1 MPAVRSRLRQP
12 IWFILT
18 LLAIVLVTF
27 LTPAEKSLGFKLR
40 LVYLHGA
47 WVWAGILA
55 FGAAALAGLVGLF
68 SPQRCARWSLALGRT
83 GLFFWLTYLPM
94 SLLVMQLMWGGLF
107 FDEPR
112 WRIPFFI
119 AIAEVILQVA
129 LAVLDTPR
137 VTCAAN
143 LLFGLAIYALLLP
156 AGSVLHPESP
166 VFDSNSLAIKVIFIA
181 LLLLTSALGTQ
192 MAAWQVKRAG

>member
-1 MPAVRSRLRQP
+1 MSGIQPRLRQP

-18 LLAIVLVTF
+18 LLAIVLVSL

-68 SPQRCARWSLALGRT
+68 SPQRYARWSLALGRT

-112 WRIPFFI
+112 WRIPFLI

-143 LLFGLAIYALLLP
+143 LLFGIAIYALLLP

-166 VFDSNSLAIKVIFIA
+166 VFDSDSLIIKVIFIA
-181 LLLLTSALGTQ
+181 LLLLTSALGAQ
-192 MAAWQVKRAG
+192 MSAWQVKRTG